1 MTSVD
6 DRPAGLESAA
16 GGNPRFPCI
25 EGLRALAAVSVVVH
39 HVAGTTGAVIG
50 TAWGHIYAHLDVGV
64 SVFFVLSG
72 FLLYRPFVAAHAEGR
87 PGPALRR
94 YASRRVLRIFPAYWI
109 ALTAT
114 FFVLGTAAYDGLGSL
129 PRYYLLVHIYD
140 SAHAL
145 RGIVPAWSLATEL
158 SFYVFLPVYAVVLG
172 KLVAGRARPL
182 LLELAGLVL
191 LYATGAA
198 VHTWL
203 VLTREGGTSS
213 TLWLPAQLDLFAL
226 GMGLAV
232 AHVAVGR
239 GQRLSLLT
247 AGGRWPGWTWAL
259 AAVPFWFA
267 ATQLDL
273 PREFGDVPDAG
284 AIGRQFAYGL
294 VAFLVVLPAVFGDQR
309 RGWPRRLLRLRP
321 VAFVGLV
328 SYGLFLWHFPLLRY
342 LDEHGALEWL
352 PEARFAA
359 ALVLTLGLGL
369 VVATASWFLVEAPL
383 VRGRK
388 AARA

>member
-1 MTSVD
+1 MTSVE

-25 EGLRALAAVSVVVH
+25 EGLRALAAVSVLVH
-39 HVAGTTGAVIG
+39 HVAGTTGAVVG

-72 FLLYRPFVAAHAEGR
+72 FLLYRPYVAAHADGR
-87 PGPALRR
+87 PGPGLRR
-94 YASRRVLRIFPAYWI
+94 YATRRVLRIFPAYWV
-109 ALTAT
+109 ALAAT

-129 PRYYLLVHIYD
+129 PRYFLLVHIYD
-140 SAHAL
+140 SSHAL

-158 SFYVFLPVYAVVLG
+158 SFYAFLPLYAFVLG
-172 KLVAGRARPL
+172 RLVANRARPL
-182 LLELAGLVL
+182 LLEAAGLVV
-191 LYATGAA
+191 LYTTGTA
-198 VHTWL
+198 VHSWL

-226 GMGLAV
+226 GMALAV

-239 GQRLSLLT
+239 GQRLAALT

-259 AAVPFWFA
+259 AAVPFWVA

-273 PREFGDVPDAG
+273 PREFGDVPDSG
-284 AIGRQFAYGL
+284 AIGRQVTYGL
-294 VAFLVVLPAVFGDQR
+294 VAFLLVLPAVFGDQR

-321 VAFVGLV
+321 VAYVGLV

-342 LDEHGALEWL
+342 LDEHGALAWL

-359 ALVLTLGLGL
+359 ALVMTLGLGL
-369 VVATASWFLVEAPL
+369 VAATASWFLVESPL

-388 AARA
+388 VKA